1 MQRLMLCAAMA
12 MPLAGLPV
20 LSGCDREIAS
30 EREVEVKDDGTVK
43 ETETTVT
50 ETDDG
55 VKTEE
60 TTETNRV
67 D

>member
-1 MQRLMLCAAMA
+1 MQRLMLCAALA

-30 EREVEVKDDGTVK
+30 EEQVQVKDDGTVVQ
-43 ETETTVT
+43 EETTVT

-55 VKTEE
+55 VKTEQTKE
-60 TTETNRV
+60 VTPA